1 MNNKI
6 GFMQG
11 RLSDQIDGKIQF
23 FPWNDW
29 EKEFIVAASIG
40 IHLMEW
46 TLDHER
52 IYENPLLTIEGRKL
66 IKKLCNRFHIS
77 IPSLTGDCFMHA
89 PFWKCEHN
97 EKNHLKT
104 LFLEICEVSAI
115 IGISKI
121 VVPLVD
127 NGRIQSNEQ
136 EDEFLEF
143 LLINSIF
150 FKKLRIQIIFES
162 DYNPTELKRFIK
174 MLPKETFGINYD
186 IGNSASLGFNPIEEF
201 SSYGE
206 RVKNVHVKDRLL
218 GGTTVPLNKGA
229 AKFRT
234 VFRELEKVK
243 YNGNYILQT
252 ARAINGDHARVLSDY
267 KNMTNL
273 WIENNY

>member
-1 MNNKI
+1 
-6 GFMQG
+6 MQG
-11 RLSDQIDGKIQF
+11 RLSDQIDGRIQF

-29 EKEFIVAASIG
+29 EKEFFVAASIG

-52 IYENPLLTIEGRKL
+52 IYENPLLTIEGRNL

-127 NGRIQSNEQ
+127 NGRIQTNEQ
-136 EDEFLEF
+136 EDEFLDF
-143 LLINSIF
+143 LLMNTIL

-162 DYNPTELKRFIK
+162 DHNPPELKRFIK
-174 MLPKETFGINYD
+174 LLPKETFGINYD

-206 RVKNVHVKDRLL
+206 RIKNVHVKDRLL

-252 ARAINGDHARVLSDY
+252 ARAIKGDHARVLSDY